1 MRKWVMAKNSDTNQ
15 KIRELLRESRL
26 VEPERFERAPLPY
39 PREFDESIDH
49 FVAATKLAFAGEVQE
64 ARHRMNSIDHISMV
78 KRFDEIVQHAG
89 DVRYELIGNA
99 QPYRKRAQSDKKRDM
114 GDARM
119 RRLAERDGY
128 RCGYCDI
135 RVVEPAVLKKVQ
147 SVLGRDV
154 FPSKTGRKGSS
165 NLDYHGI
172 WLTIALTL
180 DHIKPFAIDAD
191 DSDRNLV
198 TCCWGCNFGKYDY
211 TLKELDLARPVQS
224 RGVFDGWHG
233 LRDSTMNLSR

>member
-1 MRKWVMAKNSDTNQ
+1 MAKNSDTSR
-15 KIRELLRESRL
+15 KILELLRECRL
-26 VEPERFERAPLPY
+26 VEPERFSRAPLPY
-39 PREFDESIDH
+39 PREFDDLIDQ
-49 FVAATKLAFAGEVQE
+49 FVLAVKLAFAGKVQE
-64 ARHRMNSIDHISMV
+64 ARHRMNFIDHVSMV
-78 KRFDEIVQHAG
+78 KWYDEIAQHVG
-89 DVRYELIGNA
+89 DVRYELISNA
-99 QPYRKRAQSDKKRDM
+99 QPYRKRGQSDKKRDM
-114 GDARM
+114 GDARV
-119 RRLAERDGY
+119 RRLAERDGH
-128 RCGYCDI
+128 RCGYCGI
-135 RVVEPAVLKKVQ
+135 RAVEPAVLKKVQ

-172 WLTIALTL
+172 WLVMAITL

-191 DSDRNLV
+191 DSDANLV

-233 LRDSTMNLSR
+233 LRDSTMKLSR

>member
-1 MRKWVMAKNSDTNQ
+1 VLA
-15 KIRELLRESRL
+15 
-26 VEPERFERAPLPY
+26 V
-39 PREFDESIDH
+39 
-49 FVAATKLAFAGEVQE
+49 KLAFAGKVQE

-78 KRFDEIVQHAG
+78 KRFDEIAQHAG
-89 DVRYELIGNA
+89 DVRYELISNA

-114 GDARM
+114 GAARM

-128 RCGYCDI
+128 RCGYCGI

-147 SVLGRDV
+147 SVLGRDF
-154 FPSKTGRKGSS
+154 FPSKTGEEGSS

-191 DSDRNLV
+191 DSDANLV

-211 TLKELDLARPVQS
+211 TLDELDLRPPTISADES
-224 RGVFDGWHG
+224 RDWFG
-233 LRDSTMNLSR
+233 LRDVV

>member
-1 MRKWVMAKNSDTNQ
+1 VAKNPKTVEL
-15 KIRELLRESRL
+15 IRGLLVTSRATELD
-26 VEPERFERAPLPY
+26 RFKRAPLPH
-39 PREFDESIDH
+39 PAWFDDEIDR
-49 FVAATKLAFAGEVQE
+49 FVDVVRLAFGGEVDS
-64 ARHRMNSIDHISMV
+64 ARERVREINHIPMV
-78 KRFDEIVQHAG
+78 QWFDDNAQHVG
-89 DVRYELIGNA
+89 DVRYELINA
-99 QPYRKRAQSDKKRDM
+99 RQGERKKKAHQKKRDM
-114 GDARM
+114 SRSRV

-128 RCGYCDI
+128 RCAYCDI

-211 TLKELDLARPVQS
+211 TLQELDLARPVQS
-224 RGVFDGWHG
+224 RGVLDGWHG